1 MKTKYLVFFL
11 MREVKKTI
19 VLIDWH
25 EIKTTQTMSDNEHI
39 YPKYYGILK
48 GM

>member
-1 MKTKYLVFFL
+1 
-11 MREVKKTI
+11 MREVKKTS

-25 EIKTTQTMSDNEHI
+25 EIKPTKTMSDNKHI